1 MHYMRPQKNSLSSF
15 MPILFIGFDKI
26 ARMLIDKGADVN
38 VVNSKNN
45 SALILAALTGK
56 CKACT
61 TASNGH

>member
-1 MHYMRPQKNSLSSF
+1 

-61 TASNGH
+61 TARNGH